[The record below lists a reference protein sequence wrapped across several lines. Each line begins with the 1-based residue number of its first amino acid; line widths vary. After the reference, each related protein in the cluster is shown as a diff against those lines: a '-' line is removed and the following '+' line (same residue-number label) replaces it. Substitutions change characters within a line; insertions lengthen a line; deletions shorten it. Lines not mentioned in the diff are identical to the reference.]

1 MLIDA
6 AAPKVFGL
14 SDSSQAL
21 LGELYREWAARVP
34 RNELRRQYRD
44 SKQTH
49 KHLGIAVPP
58 ALQDLEVA
66 VGLPDKAVEGLAS
79 RCNWDGVVSPNGSED
94 PFELGE
100 ILDQNRFDVEFPQ
113 SVRSAMTY
121 STSFMS
127 STLGVASLGEPTVK
141 IMHHSALWS
150 AGLWD
155 RVRRQMRGFLSINDV
170 DAQGRPTSLTMVD
183 PFQIVVCRKG
193 ASGMWYIEDTVNHG
207 LRRVP
212 VEPLPLEPSLD
223 RPFGVS
229 RINRR
234 VMNLTDR
241 AVRTILRLEVH
252 SELFSAPKFLLMG
265 AAESNFIGP
274 DGKQIPLWDWYM
286 TRFNAITK
294 GDEDAEMPTLEEIS
308 QQSPQPHIESLR
320 AIYSQF
326 AGETNVPLNSLGIV
340 QDNPASAEALYAMKE
355 DLVIQATNFNR
366 VATHALNRVMQN
378 AVMLR
383 DGLDAPTDEL
393 RKLSQRFRNAAMPS
407 VVTQSDAMVK
417 QIAAMPWLAESTVA
431 LEELGYTAEQIERM
445 QGERR
450 RARLDAEVSALVSEF
465 DAAPV
470 ETGL

>member
-6 AAPKVFGL
+6 VAPKVLGL
-14 SDSSQAL
+14 SDGSQAL
-21 LGELYREWAARVP
+21 LTELYREWVARLP
-34 RNELRRQYRD
+34 RNDLRRQYRD

-49 KHLGIAVPP
+49 KHLGISIPP
-58 ALQDLEVA
+58 VLQDLEVA

-94 PFELGE
+94 PFELAE
-100 ILDQNRFDVEFPQ
+100 ILDDNRFDVEFPQ

-121 STSFMS
+121 SVSFIS
-127 STLGVASLGEPTVK
+127 STLGVQSMGEPPVK

-170 DAQGRPTSLTMVD
+170 DAQGRPISLTLVD
-183 PFQIVVCRKG
+183 AFEIVVCRKG
-193 ASGMWYIEDTVNHG
+193 ASGSWYVEDVAKHG

-212 VEPLPLEPSLD
+212 VEPLPVEPSLD

-241 AVRTILRLEVH
+241 AVRTILRLEIH

-265 AAESNFIGP
+265 ADESNFRDASGR
-274 DGKQIPLWDWYM
+274 QIPLWDWYM

-294 GDEDAEMPTLEEIS
+294 GDEDSAMPTLEEIS

-366 VATHALNRVMQN
+366 VAAHSLNRAMQN

-383 DGLDAPTDEL
+383 DRLDAPTDEL
-393 RKLSQRFRNAAMPS
+393 RKISQRFRNPAMPS

-417 QIAAMPWLAESTVA
+417 QISAIPWLAESTVA
-431 LEELGYTAEQIERM
+431 LEELGYTKEQIGRM
-445 QGERR
+445 QSERR
-450 RARLDAEVSALVSEF
+450 RAQLDATVSALVAEF

-470 ETGL
+470 GSGV